1 MEVLF
6 TMERISRSDKT
17 NINNFKDLVRYV
29 TSPIHMILYVGTKG
43 IFVEYFPE
51 QRKIMIGNSKRE
63 IKLPKNEF
71 DILLLFFDTL
81 YENVKEIVVSGYDI
95 GDYVDLGYVDAENKI
110 YMLDLS
116 GLSFDLFRS
125 VTNASDEENI
135 DDYIDLFNTI
145 KLSSKS
151 LIAYIEYMYDG
162 F

>member
-1 MEVLF
+1 M
-6 TMERISRSDKT
+6 
-17 NINNFKDLVRYV
+17 
-29 TSPIHMILYVGTKG
+29 
-43 IFVEYFPE
+43 
-51 QRKIMIGNSKRE
+51 
-63 IKLPKNEF
+63 
-71 DILLLFFDTL
+71 
-81 YENVKEIVVSGYDI
+81 VSGYDI

-151 LIAYIEYMYDG
+151 LISYIESMYDG